1 MLLKDAP
8 AAVVTADKTYD
19 AHARLS
25 EPLQQAGKSVVTP
38 PRRTAREPQRVC
50 DRDLYKAR
58 HLIENFSARLEQYR
72 SIATRYALRQDCAQ
86 LPGCNP
92 LGRSC
97 NLAYLMTRLH
107 LRSTFCLSSS

>member
-25 EPLQQAGKSVVTP
+25 EPLQQDGKSVVTP

-72 SIATRYALRQDCAQ
+72 SIATRYALRAT
-86 LPGCNP
+86 
-92 LGRSC
+92 
-97 NLAYLMTRLH
+97 TRL
-107 LRSTFCLSSS
+107 RATSWVQSTWPQL